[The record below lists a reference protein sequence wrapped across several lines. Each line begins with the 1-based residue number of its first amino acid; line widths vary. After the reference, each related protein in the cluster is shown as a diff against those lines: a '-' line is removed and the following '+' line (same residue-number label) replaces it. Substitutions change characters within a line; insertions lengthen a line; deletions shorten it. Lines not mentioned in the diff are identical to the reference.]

1 VKQRAG
7 SAMAGWEERFGD
19 YVERLGDVLG
29 HADRRAPLR
38 SYTTGLLLPGERKS
52 VEPMAARVDPAR
64 VGAAHQSLHHFVAKA
79 AWDDAALLRAV
90 RDYALPAIEEH
101 GPIRAWLV
109 DDTGLPKK
117 GRLSVG
123 VARQYC
129 GQLGKRDNCQ
139 VAVTLSVATE
149 HASLPVAYRL
159 YLPEAWAADPA
170 RRASAGVP
178 EEVEFRTKP
187 AIALEQIDRA
197 LAGGVPP
204 GVVVTDAGYGN
215 DTDFRDGITARGLA
229 YVAGILGTT
238 GLWPPGA
245 GPLPPARWSGKGRPP
260 KRLRRDAAHQPLAAE
275 TLAAGL
281 PAGAWRTATW
291 REGTAGPLA
300 SRFAAVRV
308 RPAHDDFRLS
318 GPRAEEW
325 LLVEWPEGEEGPTKY
340 WLSTLPE
347 AATLEELVAHA
358 KLRWRIERDFEEL
371 KQELGLGHFEGRGW
385 RGFHHH
391 ASLCIAAYAFLVAER
406 CRFSPPGWRPRPGTP
421 ERPAGYRPRGSS
433 RAPGAA
439 QPGLDR
445 HPAPAPGRRADA
457 SAAALPLLPASFP
470 ASAHSPQNVTR

>member
-1 VKQRAG
+1 
-7 SAMAGWEERFGD
+7 MAGWEERFDD

-38 SYTTGLLLPGERKS
+38 AYTTALLLPGERKS

-79 AWDDAALLRAV
+79 AWDDATLLRAV
-90 RDYALPAIEEH
+90 RDYALPAMLER
-101 GPIRAWLV
+101 GPVRAWLV

-117 GRLSVG
+117 GKLSVG

-149 HASLPVAYRL
+149 AASLPVAYRL
-159 YLPEAWAADPA
+159 YLPEAWAGDPA
-170 RRASAGVP
+170 RRATAGVP
-178 EEVEFRTKP
+178 EEVGFRTKP
-187 AIALEQIDRA
+187 AIALDQIGQA
-197 LAGGVPP
+197 LADGVPP
-204 GVVVTDAGYGN
+204 GVVATDAGYGN
-215 DTDFRDGITARGLA
+215 DTDFRDGVTGLGLP

-260 KRLRRDAAHQPLAAE
+260 ERLRRDPEHQPLAAE
-275 TLAAGL
+275 RLAAGL
-281 PAGAWRTATW
+281 PAGAWRTVTW
-291 REGTAGPLA
+291 REGTAGPLS
-300 SRFAAVRV
+300 SRFAAARV

-318 GPRAEEW
+318 EPRAEEW
-325 LLVEWPEGEEGPTKY
+325 LLAEWPEGEEEPTHY

-347 AATLEELVAHA
+347 AATLEELVATA

-406 CRFSPPGWRPRPGTP
+406 CRFPPRAGDPSSRPPSGRPATAPATPPVRP
-421 ERPAGYRPRGSS
+421 ERHSPDSIATLRRHLAVALMRRLPRCPCCLRGVE
-433 RAPGAA
+433 P
-439 QPGLDR
+439 P
-445 HPAPAPGRRADA
+445 
-457 SAAALPLLPASFP
+457 PAS
-470 ASAHSPQNVTR
+470 SSS

>member
-1 VKQRAG
+1 M
-7 SAMAGWEERFGD
+7 MAGWEERFGD
-19 YVERLGDVLG
+19 YVGRLGDVLG

-38 SYTTGLLLPGERKS
+38 AYCTGLLLPGERKS

-79 AWDDAALLRAV
+79 AWDDGALLAAV
-90 RDYALPAIEEH
+90 RDYALPAMLER
-101 GPIRAWLV
+101 GPVRAWLV

-129 GQLGKRDNCQ
+129 GQLGKRENCQ
-139 VAVTLSVATE
+139 VAVTLSVATG

-159 YLPEAWAADPA
+159 YLPEAWADDPA
-170 RRASAGVP
+170 RRALAGVP
-178 EEVEFRTKP
+178 EEVGFATEP
-187 AIALEQIDRA
+187 EIALDQIRQA
-197 LAGGVPP
+197 LADGVPP
-204 GVVVTDAGYGN
+204 GAVVTDAGYGN
-215 DTDFRDGITARGLA
+215 DTDFRDGVTALGLA

-245 GPLPPARWSGKGRPP
+245 GPLPAAPWGGRGRPP
-260 KRLRRDAAHQPLAAE
+260 KRLRRDPEHQPLAAE
-275 TLAAGL
+275 ELAAGL
-281 PAGAWRTATW
+281 PAGAWRTVTW

-318 GPRAEEW
+318 EPRAEEW
-325 LLVEWPEGEEGPTKY
+325 FLAEWPEGEKEPTHY

-347 AATLEELVAHA
+347 AATLEELVATA
-358 KLRWRIERDFEEL
+358 KLRWRVERDFEEL

-391 ASLCIAAYAFLVAER
+391 ASLCIAAYGFLVAER

-439 QPGLDR
+439 QPGLGRD
-445 HPAPAPGRRADA
+445 PAPAPRGGADA
-457 SAAALPLLPASFP
+457 PAATLSLLPARLRAATHNRQFM
-470 ASAHSPQNVTR
+470 TR

>member
-1 VKQRAG
+1 
-7 SAMAGWEERFGD
+7 MAGWEERFGD

-38 SYTTGLLLPGERKS
+38 AYCTGLLLPGERKS
-52 VEPMAARVDPAR
+52 VEPMAARLDPGR

-90 RDYALPAIEEH
+90 RDYALPAMLER

-117 GRLSVG
+117 GKLSVG

-139 VAVTLSVATE
+139 VAVTLSVAHE
-149 HASLPVAYRL
+149 AASLPVAYRL
-159 YLPEAWAADPA
+159 YLPEAWADDPA
-170 RRASAGVP
+170 RRATAGVP
-178 EEVEFRTKP
+178 EEVGFRTKP
-187 AIALEQIDRA
+187 AIALDQIGRA
-197 LAGGVPP
+197 LADGVPP
-204 GVVVTDAGYGN
+204 GVVVTDAGYGS
-215 DTDFRDGITARGLA
+215 DTDFRDGVTALGLA

-245 GPLPPARWSGKGRPP
+245 GPLPAAPWGGKGRPP
-260 KRLRRDAAHQPLAAE
+260 KRLRRDPEHQPLAAG

-281 PAGAWRTATW
+281 PAGAWRTVTW
-291 REGTAGPLA
+291 RAGTAGPLS

-318 GPRAEEW
+318 EPRAEEW
-325 LLVEWPEGEEGPTKY
+325 FLAEWPEGESEPTKY

-347 AATLEELVAHA
+347 ASTLEELVAAA
-358 KLRWRIERDFEEL
+358 KLRWRVERDYEEL

-391 ASLCIAAYAFLVAER
+391 ASLCIAAYAFLAAER

-421 ERPAGYRPRGSS
+421 ERPAGYRPRGSA

-439 QPGLDR
+439 QSRVDR
-445 HPAPAPGRRADA
+445 DPAPAPRRRADA
-457 SAAALPLLPASFP
+457 PAAPVPLLPAGLR
-470 ASAHSPQNVTR
+470 ATAHARQLMTR

>member
-1 VKQRAG
+1 
-7 SAMAGWEERFGD
+7 MAGWEGRFDD
-19 YVERLGDVLG
+19 YVARLGEVLG

-38 SYTTGLLLPGERKS
+38 AYATGLLLPGERKS
-52 VEPMAARVDPAR
+52 VEPIAARVDPSR

-79 AWDDAALLRAV
+79 AWDDAALLAAV
-90 RDYALPAIEEH
+90 RAYALPAMLER
-101 GPIRAWLV
+101 GPVRAWLV

-129 GQLGKRDNCQ
+129 GQLGKQENCQ
-139 VAVTLSVATE
+139 VAVTLSVASE
-149 HASLPVAYRL
+149 AASLPIAYQL

-170 RRASAGVP
+170 RRAMAGVP
-178 EEVEFRTKP
+178 EEVVFATKP
-187 AIALEQIDRA
+187 LIALEQVRRA
-197 LAGGVPP
+197 LADGVPP

-215 DTDFRDGITARGLA
+215 DTDFRDGLTGLGLP

-238 GLWPPGA
+238 TLWPPGT
-245 GPLPPARWSGKGRPP
+245 GPLPPEPRSGRGRPP
-260 KRLRRDAAHQPLAAE
+260 KRLRRDPEHRPLAAE
-275 TLAAGL
+275 KLAAGL
-281 PAGAWRTATW
+281 PTGAWRRITW

-308 RPAHDDFRLS
+308 RPAHDDFRRS
-318 GPRAEEW
+318 EPRAEAW
-325 LLVEWPEGEEGPTKY
+325 FLAEWPEGEAGPTKY

-347 AATLEELVAHA
+347 AATLEELVATA

-391 ASLCIAAYAFLVAER
+391 ASLCIAAYGFLVAER
-406 CRFSPPGWRPRPGTP
+406 CRFSPPGWRPRLKAP
-421 ERPAGYRPRGSS
+421 ERPADYRPRGSS

-439 QPGLDR
+439 QSGLDR
-445 HPAPAPGRRADA
+445 DLAPAPRGRADA
-457 SAAALPLLPASFP
+457 PPAALPLLPARLR
-470 ASAHSPQNVTR
+470 AQAHQLVTR

>member
-1 VKQRAG
+1 
-7 SAMAGWEERFGD
+7 MAGWEERFDD

-38 SYTTGLLLPGERKS
+38 AYTTGLLLPGERKS

-90 RDYALPAIEEH
+90 RAYALPAMLER
-101 GPIRAWLV
+101 GPVRAWLV

-117 GRLSVG
+117 GKLSVG

-149 HASLPVAYRL
+149 HASLPIAYRL
-159 YLPEAWAADPA
+159 YLPEAWADDPA
-170 RRASAGVP
+170 RRALAGVP
-178 EEVEFRTKP
+178 EEVGFATKP
-187 AIALEQIDRA
+187 SIALDQIRQA
-197 LAGGVPP
+197 LADGVPP

-215 DTDFRDGITARGLA
+215 DTEFREGATTQGLP
-229 YVAGILGTT
+229 YVAAIQGSTT
-238 GLWPPGA
+238 LRGPGA
-245 GPLPPARWSGKGRPP
+245 GPLPAEPRAGRGRPA
-260 KRLRRDAAHQPLAAE
+260 KRLRRDAEHRPLAAE
-275 TLAAGL
+275 ALARGL
-281 PAGAWRTATW
+281 PAAAWRTVTW
-291 REGTAGPLA
+291 REGTAGELA

-308 RPAHDDFRLS
+308 RPAHGDTARTA
-318 GPRAEEW
+318 PRPEEW
-325 LLVEWPEGEEGPTKY
+325 FLAEWPEGEKEPTKY
-340 WLSTLPE
+340 WLSTLP
-347 AATLEELVAHA
+347 ATVPLEELVATA

-391 ASLCIAAYAFLVAER
+391 ASLCIAAYGFLVAER
-406 CRFSPPGWRPRPGTP
+406 CRFSPQGWRPRPKAP
-421 ERPAGYRPRGSS
+421 ERRADYRPRGSS
-433 RAPGAA
+433 RAPRAA

-445 HPAPAPGRRADA
+445 DLAPAPRGRADA
-457 SAAALPLLPASFP
+457 PPAPMSLLPAGLR
-470 ASAHSPQNVTR
+470 ASARAHQLMTP

>member
-1 VKQRAG
+1 
-7 SAMAGWEERFGD
+7 MAGWEERFGD

-38 SYTTGLLLPGERKS
+38 AYTTGLLLPGERKS
-52 VEPMAARVDPAR
+52 VEPMAARLDPGR

-79 AWDDAALLRAV
+79 AWDDAALLAAV
-90 RDYALPAIEEH
+90 RAHALPALLER

-109 DDTGLPKK
+109 DDTGMPKK
-117 GRLSVG
+117 GKLSVG

-149 HASLPVAYRL
+149 QASLPIAYRL
-159 YLPEAWAADPA
+159 YLPEAWASDPA
-170 RRASAGVP
+170 RRALAGVP
-178 EEVEFRTKP
+178 GEVEFRTKP
-187 AIALEQIDRA
+187 AIALEQIGQA
-197 LAGGVPP
+197 LAAGVPT

-215 DTDFRDGITARGLA
+215 DTDFRDGVTALGLA

-245 GPLPPARWSGKGRPP
+245 GPLPAASWSGRGRPP
-260 KRLRRDAAHQPLAAE
+260 KRLRRGPEHQPLAAE
-275 TLAAGL
+275 ELAAGL
-281 PAGAWRTATW
+281 PAGAWRTVTW

-300 SRFAAVRV
+300 SRFVAVRV

-318 GPRAEEW
+318 EPRAGEW
-325 LLVEWPEGEEGPTKY
+325 LLAEWPEGESEPTKY

-347 AATLEELVAHA
+347 AATLEGLVAAA

-391 ASLCIAAYAFLVAER
+391 ASLCIAAYGFLVAER
-406 CRFSPPGWRPRPGTP
+406 CRFSPRAGDPDPGRPSGRPATDPGAPPVRP
-421 ERPAGYRPRGSS
+421 ERHS
-433 RAPGAA
+433 
-439 QPGLDR
+439 
-445 HPAPAPGRRADA
+445 
-457 SAAALPLLPASFP
+457 PASI
-470 ASAHSPQNVTR
+470 ATLRRHLAVALTRRLPRCPCCLRTFEPPPMPVNW

>member
-1 VKQRAG
+1 
-7 SAMAGWEERFGD
+7 MAGWEERFGN

-38 SYTTGLLLPGERKS
+38 AYATGLLLPGERKS
-52 VEPMAARVDPAR
+52 VEPMAARLDPGR

-90 RDYALPAIEEH
+90 RDYALPAMLER

-117 GRLSVG
+117 GKLSVG

-129 GQLGKRDNCQ
+129 GQLGKRDSCQ
-139 VAVTLSVATE
+139 VAVTLSVATGQ
-149 HASLPVAYRL
+149 ASLPIAYRL

-170 RRASAGVP
+170 RRATAGVP
-178 EEVEFRTKP
+178 EEVAFATKP
-187 AIALEQIDRA
+187 AIALDQIRQA
-197 LAGGVPP
+197 LADGVPP

-215 DTDFRDGITARGLA
+215 DTDFRDGVTGLGLP
-229 YVAGILGTT
+229 YVAGIQGTT
-238 GLWPPGA
+238 GLWPPGT
-245 GPLPPARWSGKGRPP
+245 GPLPAEPRSGRGRAPKGR
-260 KRLRRDAAHQPLAAE
+260 RRDAAHQPLAAE
-275 TLAAGL
+275 KLAAGL
-281 PAGAWRTATW
+281 PAGAWRTVTW

-391 ASLCIAAYAFLVAER
+391 ASLCVAAYGFLVAER

-421 ERPAGYRPRGSS
+421 EPPAGYRPRGSS

-439 QPGLDR
+439 QSALDR
-445 HPAPAPGRRADA
+445 APAPAPRGGADA
-457 SAAALPLLPASFP
+457 QPAPMSLLPARLR
-470 ASAHSPQNVTR
+470 AIAHARQLMTP

>member
-1 VKQRAG
+1 
-7 SAMAGWEERFGD
+7 MAGWEERFGE
-19 YVERLGDVLG
+19 YVERLGDTLG

-38 SYTTGLLLPGERKS
+38 AYCTGLLLPGERKS

-79 AWDDAALLRAV
+79 AWDDAALLAAV
-90 RDYALPAIEEH
+90 RAYALPALQER
-101 GPIRAWLV
+101 GPVRAWLV

-117 GRLSVG
+117 GKLSVG

-129 GQLGKRDNCQ
+129 GQLGKQDNCQ
-139 VAVTLSVATE
+139 VAVTLSVATG
-149 HASLPVAYRL
+149 HASLPIAYRL

-170 RRASAGVP
+170 RRAMAGVP
-178 EEVEFRTKP
+178 EEVAFATKP
-187 AIALEQIDRA
+187 AIALDQIRQA
-197 LAGGVPP
+197 LADGVPP

-215 DTDFRDGITARGLA
+215 DTDFRDGVTARGLP

-238 GLWPPGA
+238 SLWPPGA

-281 PAGAWRTATW
+281 PAGAWKAVAW
-291 REGTAGPLA
+291 RDGTAGPLA

-318 GPRAEEW
+318 EPRAEEW
-325 LLVEWPEGEEGPTKY
+325 LLAAWPEGEDEPTHY

-347 AATLEELVAHA
+347 TATLEDLVATA

-371 KQELGLGHFEGRGW
+371 KQEIGLGHFEGRGW

-391 ASLCIAAYAFLVAER
+391 ASLCIAAYAFLAAER
-406 CRFSPPGWRPRPGTP
+406 CRFSPPDWRPRLKAP
-421 ERPAGYRPRGSS
+421 ERPRGYRPRG
-433 RAPGAA
+433 APGPARAA
-439 QPGLDR
+439 QSRVDR
-445 HPAPAPGRRADA
+445 DLAPAPRGRADA
-457 SAAALPLLPASFP
+457 PPAALPLLPAGLR
-470 ASAHSPQNVTR
+470 ATAHAHQLMTP

>member
-1 VKQRAG
+1 
-7 SAMAGWEERFGD
+7 MAGWEERFGE

-38 SYTTGLLLPGERKS
+38 AYTTGLLLPGERKS

-79 AWDDAALLRAV
+79 AWDDAALLAAV
-90 RDYALPAIEEH
+90 RAHALPAMLER
-101 GPIRAWLV
+101 GPVRAWLV

-149 HASLPVAYRL
+149 AASLPVAYRL

-170 RRASAGVP
+170 RRAAAGVP
-178 EEVEFRTKP
+178 EEVGFATKP
-187 AIALEQIDRA
+187 AIALDQIRQA
-197 LAGGVPP
+197 LADGVPP
-204 GVVVTDAGYGN
+204 GVVVTDAGYGS
-215 DTDFRDGITARGLA
+215 DTDFRDGITAQGLA

-245 GPLPPARWSGKGRPP
+245 GPLPAAPRGGRGRPP
-260 KRLRRDAAHQPLAAE
+260 KRLRRDAQHQPLAAE
-275 TLAAGL
+275 ELAAGL
-281 PAGAWRTATW
+281 PAGAWRTVTW

-318 GPRAEEW
+318 RAARGGVVPGGVARGRGRADQV
-325 LLVEWPEGEEGPTKY
+325 LALDPARGGHARGAGRDR
-340 WLSTLPE
+340 E
-347 AATLEELVAHA
+347 AAVAGRA
-358 KLRWRIERDFEEL
+358 RLRGAQAGAGPGPLRGPGLARLPPPRRPCASPRTPSWWPSAAAFPL
-371 KQELGLGHFEGRGW
+371 KAGD
-385 RGFHHH
+385 
-391 ASLCIAAYAFLVAER
+391 
-406 CRFSPPGWRPRPGTP
+406 PGSRTP
-421 ERPAGYRPRGSS
+421 ERPAGYRPRNSP
-433 RAPGAA
+433 RAPRAA
-439 QPGLDR
+439 
-445 HPAPAPGRRADA
+445 
-457 SAAALPLLPASFP
+457 
-470 ASAHSPQNVTR
+470 

>member
-1 VKQRAG
+1 
-7 SAMAGWEERFGD
+7 MADWEERFGG

-38 SYTTGLLLPGERKS
+38 AYTTGLLLPGERKS

-79 AWDDAALLRAV
+79 AWDDASLLKAV
-90 RDYALPAIEEH
+90 RDHVLPAMLER

-117 GRLSVG
+117 GKLSVG

-149 HASLPVAYRL
+149 HASLPIAYRL
-159 YLPEAWAADPA
+159 YLPEAWAGDPA
-170 RRASAGVP
+170 RRAAAGVP
-178 EEVEFRTKP
+178 DEVAFATKP
-187 AIALEQIDRA
+187 AIALGQVERA
-197 LAGGVPP
+197 LADGVPP

-215 DTDFRDGITARGLA
+215 DTDFRDGVTAAGLP
-229 YVAGILGTT
+229 YVAGIQGTT

-245 GPLPPARWSGKGRPP
+245 GPLPAAPRGGKGRPP
-260 KRLRRDAAHQPLAAE
+260 KRLRRDPEHRPLAAE
-275 TLAAGL
+275 ELAAGL
-281 PAGAWRTATW
+281 PGDAWKAVTW

-318 GPRAEEW
+318 EPRAGEW
-325 LLVEWPEGEEGPTKY
+325 FLAEWPEGEKEPTKY

-347 AATLEELVAHA
+347 ATSLEDLVATA

-391 ASLCIAAYAFLVAER
+391 ASLCVAAYGFLVAER
-406 CRFSPPGWRPRPGTP
+406 CRFSPPGWRPEPEAR

-439 QPGLDR
+439 QPALDR
-445 HPAPAPGRRADA
+445 DLAPAPRGG
-457 SAAALPLLPASFP
+457 AAAPAAPMPLLPAGP
-470 ASAHSPQNVTR
+470 RATAHARQLMTP

>member
-1 VKQRAG
+1 
-7 SAMAGWEERFGD
+7 MAGWEERFDD
-19 YVERLGDVLG
+19 YVERLGDTLG
-29 HADRRAPLR
+29 HADRRGPLR
-38 SYTTGLLLPGERKS
+38 AYATGLLLPGERKS
-52 VEPMAARVDPAR
+52 IEPMAARVDPAR

-79 AWDDAALLRAV
+79 AWDDAALLGAV

-149 HASLPVAYRL
+149 HASLPIAYRL

-170 RRASAGVP
+170 RRAMAGVP

-187 AIALEQIDRA
+187 AIALDQIGQA
-197 LAGGVPP
+197 LADGVPP

-215 DTDFRDGITARGLA
+215 DTDFRDGVTALGLA
-229 YVAGILGTT
+229 YVAGIQGTT

-245 GPLPPARWSGKGRPP
+245 GPLPAAPWSGRGRPP
-260 KRLRRDAAHQPLAAE
+260 KRLRRDPEHQPLAAE

-281 PAGAWRTATW
+281 PAGAWRTVAW
-291 REGTAGPLA
+291 REGTAGPLT
-300 SRFAAVRV
+300 SRFAAARV

-318 GPRAEEW
+318 EPRAEEW
-325 LLVEWPEGEEGPTKY
+325 LLAEWPEGESEPTKY
-340 WLSTLPE
+340 WLSTLPGT
-347 AATLEELVAHA
+347 ATLEELVATA
-358 KLRWRIERDFEEL
+358 KLRWRVERDFEEL

-391 ASLCIAAYAFLVAER
+391 ASLCVAAYGFLVAER
-406 CRFSPPGWRPRPGTP
+406 CRFSPPGWRPRLAAP
-421 ERPAGYRPRGSS
+421 ERPAGYRPRNSP
-433 RAPGAA
+433 RAPRAA
-439 QPGLDR
+439 QPGVDR
-445 HPAPAPGRRADA
+445 DLAPAPRGRADA
-457 SAAALPLLPASFP
+457 PPAALPLLPASLP
-470 ASAHSPQNVTR
+470 ATVRAQQFMTR